1 MVVKAFTIA
10 NAMAFAFPAAAT
22 SDLFDGYNT
31 ATLYVY

>member
-10 NAMAFAFPAAAT
+10 NAMAFAFPAAT